1 MQPAERQ
8 TWVSTNFPDNG
19 TRARR
24 EMKAKLDAV
33 EVQSDAHS
41 SPLCVCILHCA
52 LRLHLAPSCC
62 CCTPA
67 RMFCQCICL
76 RFTMAVH
83 LKRWHVLCDYC
94 NVWAGMQRAY
104 AKCDSAWET
113 ARNRIPGLRAQVEAS
128 RRKSLQLG
136 QQARKCFKVAARSH
150 AAENQLLLLSAHSFC
165 LHSAS
170 HPSVH
175 SSMRSFLPAF
185 IHSFTH
191 SSIHSFT
198 TQIFS

>member
-1 MQPAERQ
+1 MLWVQPAERQ

-19 TRARR
+19 TRAHR
-24 EMKAKLDAV
+24 EIKAKLDAV

-52 LRLHLAPSCC
+52 LRLHLAYSCC

-83 LKRWHVLCDYC
+83 LKGWHVLCDCC
-94 NVWAGMQRAY
+94 NYVVAGMQRAW

-113 ARNRIPGLRAQVEAS
+113 ARNRIPGLRAQVEGS

-136 QQARKCFKVAARSH
+136 QQARKCFKVAARSL
-150 AAENQLLLLSAHSFC
+150 AAENQFLSSFAHSFF
-165 LHSAS
+165 L
-170 HPSVH
+170 
-175 SSMRSFLPAF
+175 SSFSNPWAFIRPFIHAFLPAF
-185 IHSFTH
+185 IRSFIH
-191 SSIHSFT
+191 SSTH
-198 TQIFS
+198 

>member
-1 MQPAERQ
+1 MSMLWVQPAERQ

-83 LKRWHVLCDYC
+83 LKRWHVLCDCC

-113 ARNRIPGLRAQVEAS
+113 ARNRIPGLRAQAEAS
-128 RRKSLQLG
+128 RGRAYSLDSKR
-136 QQARKCFKVAARSH
+136 A
-150 AAENQLLLLSAHSFC
+150 
-165 LHSAS
+165 SAS
-170 HPSVH
+170 RWLCVPLLQRISCCYRLLNLSVFIQQPIHPSIHPCVP
-175 SSMRSFLPAF
+175 SCIYLF
-185 IHSFTH
+185 IHSL
-191 SSIHSFT
+191 IH
-198 TQIFS
+198 